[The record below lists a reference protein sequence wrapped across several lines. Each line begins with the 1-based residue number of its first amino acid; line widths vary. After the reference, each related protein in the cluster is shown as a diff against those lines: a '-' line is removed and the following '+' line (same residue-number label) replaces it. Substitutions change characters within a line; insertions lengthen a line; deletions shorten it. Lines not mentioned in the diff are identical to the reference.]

1 KKVDYLVIGGGM
13 ANTFLFAQGI
23 QIGNSLCEKDLK
35 EISLE
40 VMDTAKKNN
49 CEIILP
55 KDVVVASEFKAN
67 AEYNIK
73 DLNNIKN
80 YEMILDIGPSTCKK
94 INEIFSISKTLIWNG
109 PMGAFELEPFDNGTI
124 DTSLC
129 AGKLTE
135 TGELISVAGGGDTVS
150 ALKKSKADKK
160 FSYVSLAGGAFLEW
174 MEGKS
179 LPGIKC
185 LL

>member
-1 KKVDYLVIGGGM
+1 MIFLALTLNSEATTTSIGRIISQLF
-13 ANTFLFAQGI
+13 FLA
-23 QIGNSLCEKDLK
+23 L
-35 EISLE
+35 
-40 VMDTAKKNN
+40 
-49 CEIILP
+49 
-55 KDVVVASEFKAN
+55 
-67 AEYNIK
+67 
-73 DLNNIKN
+73 
-80 YEMILDIGPSTCKK
+80 STCKK
-94 INEIFSISKTLIWNG
+94 INEIFSISRTLIWNG

-124 DTSLC
+124 GTSLY

-135 TGELISVAGGGDTVS
+135 IGKLISVAGGGDTVS